1 MAAVPPSANSSSATP
16 PSATVSPPSVG
27 STSTASDPTRE
38 PATPAVG
45 AVAIGRN
52 EGERLVRCL
61 DALVGAGLAVVY
73 VDSGSTDGSVEAAR
87 SRGVEV
93 VELDTSIKFTAARA
107 RNAGFK
113 RLIER
118 HAGVEL
124 VQFVDGDCELEDGW
138 IDTAI
143 AALGANPDLAVVCG
157 RRAERYP
164 ERTIYN
170 LLCDLEWDTPI
181 GPAEACGGDALYRR
195 EAFESV
201 GGFDESLIAGEE
213 PELCFRLR
221 RAGRGVERLDAPMT
235 RHDADMHRFGQWWQ
249 RHVRSGYAATEAWFR
264 HGSAGETHMVRIAK
278 SAVFYAAV
286 LPLVA
291 LVASLAGA
299 LLLEFPAP
307 LGWAAA
313 LAPWIA
319 AATLLARLPGKIAA
333 HRREQGA
340 SADASAAYGR
350 YTTLAKLPELQ
361 GVLRY
366 LRLRALGRSSAL
378 IEYK

>member
-1 MAAVPPSANSSSATP
+1 MAAGPALPSHRVDSTP
-16 PSATVSPPSVG
+16 
-27 STSTASDPTRE
+27 TASAPPTH
-38 PATPAVG
+38 AAMPAVG

-52 EGERLVRCL
+52 EGERLERCL
-61 DALVGAGLAVVY
+61 DALIGAGLRVVY
-73 VDSGSTDGSVEAAR
+73 VDSGSTDGSVQAAR

-93 VELDTSIKFTAARA
+93 VELDTSVKFTAARA
-107 RNAGFK
+107 RNAGFQ

-118 HAGVEL
+118 HPEVEL
-124 VQFVDGDCELEDGW
+124 VQFVDGDCELEAGW

-143 AALGANPDLAVVCG
+143 AALDANAELGVVCG
-157 RRAERYP
+157 RRSERYP
-164 ERTIYN
+164 ERSVYN

-181 GPAEACGGDALYRR
+181 GPAEACGGDALFRR
-195 EAFESV
+195 EAFASV
-201 GGFDESLIAGEE
+201 NGFDESLIAGEE

-221 RAGRGVERLDAPMT
+221 RAGRSVERLDAPMT

-264 HGSAGETHMVRIAK
+264 HGSSGETQMVRIAQ
-278 SAVFYAAV
+278 SAVCYAAL
-286 LPLVA
+286 LPL
-291 LVASLAGA
+291 GA
-299 LLLEFPAP
+299 LATSLLGATLLDWPAP
-307 LGWAAA
+307 QGWAAG
-313 LAPWIA
+313 LAPWLATA
-319 AATLLARLPGKIAA
+319 ALIARLPGKIAA
-333 HRREQGA
+333 HRRERGA
-340 SADASAAYGR
+340 SVEASLTYGR

>member
-1 MAAVPPSANSSSATP
+1 MGAFPTSP
-16 PSATVSPPSVG
+16 PPSVD
-27 STSTASDPTRE
+27 STPTASAATPSA
-38 PATPAVG
+38 ATPAVG

-52 EGERLVRCL
+52 EGERLERCL
-61 DALVGAGLAVVY
+61 DALVGAGLRVVY

-87 SRGVEV
+87 ARGVEV

-107 RNAGFK
+107 RNAGFQ

-118 HAGVEL
+118 HPEIEL

-143 AALGANPDLAVVCG
+143 AALAANPELAVVCG

-164 ERTIYN
+164 ERTVYN
-170 LLCDLEWDTPI
+170 LLCDLEWDTPV

-201 GGFDESLIAGEE
+201 DGFDESLIAGEE

-235 RHDADMHRFGQWWQ
+235 RHDADMHRLGQWWQ
-249 RHVRSGYAATEAWFR
+249 RHVRSGYAAAEAWAR
-264 HGSAGETHMVRIAK
+264 HGPNGETHMVRIAR
-278 SAVFYAAV
+278 SATLYAAALPLAALSFSLVGAAV
-286 LPLVA
+286 L
-291 LVASLAGA
+291 G
-299 LLLEFPAP
+299 FPTP

-313 LAPWIA
+313 LAPW
-319 AATLLARLPGKIAA
+319 LLIGALIARLPGKIAA
-333 HRREQGA
+333 HRRERGA
-340 SADASAAYGR
+340 SAEASAAYGR
-350 YTTLAKLPELQ
+350 YTTLAKLPEFQ